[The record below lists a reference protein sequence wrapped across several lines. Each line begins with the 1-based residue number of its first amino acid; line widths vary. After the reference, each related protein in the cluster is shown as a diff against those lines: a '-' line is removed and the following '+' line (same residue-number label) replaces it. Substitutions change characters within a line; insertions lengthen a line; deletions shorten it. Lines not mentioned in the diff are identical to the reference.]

1 MVAIEMGQWQCRWR
15 PRAELSMAFLLFSFY
30 YWCYYCCC
38 GGGTVV
44 VVVIVIII
52 IIKVKIKINRLPI
65 VILETNVVWREEKNS
80 VLVLK
85 KYWFHKLPK
94 F

>member
-1 MVAIEMGQWQCRWR
+1 M
-15 PRAELSMAFLLFSFY
+15 
-30 YWCYYCCC
+30 
-38 GGGTVV
+38 V